1 MRKIYLG
8 IQAEK
13 ASHPQMGDS
22 LASDSSLENFQCWKK
37 DQNRDSKMLYQ
48 DKLFKYENNRWIF
61 SNMNKLNTQEM

>member
-13 ASHPQMGDS
+13 ASHPQMGGHS
-22 LASDSSLENFQCWKK
+22 GLRFFPGKLSVLEERPNH
-37 DQNRDSKMLYQ
+37 DSKMFYQ
-48 DKLFKYENNRWIF
+48 DKLFKYENNRRIF